1 MNPLTFIRTLNETDP
16 EMARREY
23 ITRNLLFFSFS
34 ITFSFSLIT
43 CILYLLGKMPF
54 DTLLIFVILSI
65 LLFGAMS
72 LTKAGFWRAAGII
85 LPLLMYF
92 PAVNANY
99 IGGIDA
105 PGNFMYAILIMFVA
119 FIYGYRKMWVALVIC
134 LVTYLGLAWMIS
146 IGYIKPFRT
155 AEIVFVNRVVLI
167 VGFLVSISMMIWL
180 LARSYESEIKVRIKA
195 EELLNRKNE
204 ELGLLNEVLRENE
217 LRIKSISD
225 NLPSGMIYQI
235 MKKADGTRQFTYVSD
250 SVKRLHGATP
260 EEVMADANRIY
271 GNVHED
277 DAVLL
282 MKAEDEALKT
292 LSTFLVEVRER
303 EPSGGIRWSHLSS
316 TPTVMENGDVRWDGI
331 ELVITERKQAEEALL
346 ESEGKYRTIIEQM
359 EEGYYEVDLA
369 GNYTFVND
377 AQCNILGYSRDELI
391 GMNYRQHQDG
401 TNAKIMY
408 KLFNGIYRTGEPVAS
423 SDVVIIRKD
432 GMKRFLEVSVSLK
445 QNAKG
450 DSSGFRGIARDV
462 TNQKNAEDE
471 KRKLEDRLQRAEKM
485 EILGRMAGGVAHDLN
500 NVLGALSGYS
510 ELLLMQIPEGHKTR
524 DYAEKIIKS
533 TEKGSAIIQ
542 DLLTL
547 TRRGVTVSDVIN
559 LNDIVSAFFKMPVF
573 EKMKDDHPNV
583 TFRTECDE
591 NLLNIKGSLVHLE
604 KTLTNLVLNAAESIS
619 GEGEVVVR
627 TENRYLDTP
636 VKGYDEIHHGDYAI
650 LSVSDTGTGI
660 PDENRE
666 KIFEPFYTKKT
677 MRRSG
682 TGLGLPI
689 VWGTVKDHNGYLDLH
704 TEVGKGTTFTLYF
717 PVTREEVIAAEH
729 GEPIECYMG
738 NGESILIVDDM
749 ADQRDVASGL
759 LQKLGYN
766 VHAVSSGEEAV
777 EYLKKNKADLLLL
790 DMIMPPGIDGME
802 TYRKVLEINPS
813 QKAVIVS
820 GFSETDRVREAQ
832 KRGAGSYIKKPYV
845 MEKIGVAV
853 RDELKRQHA
862 VMNNDNPLGPS

>member
-1 MNPLTFIRTLNETDP
+1 MNPLTFIRTLKETDP

-43 CILYLLGKMPF
+43 FFLYLFGKMPI

-65 LLFGAMS
+65 LLFGAML

-119 FIYGYRKMWVALVIC
+119 FIYGYRKMWIALGIC
-134 LVTYLGLAWMIS
+134 LATYLGLAWMIS

-180 LARSYESEIKVRIKA
+180 LARSYENEIRVRIKA

-204 ELGLLNEVLRENE
+204 ELGMLNEALRVNE

-225 NLPSGMIYQI
+225 NLPSGMIYQLV
-235 MKKADGTRQFTYVSD
+235 MKPDGARQFTYVSD

-260 EEVMADANRIY
+260 EEVMADANLIY
-271 GNVHED
+271 RNVHEYD
-277 DAVLL
+277 IDMLI
-282 MKAEDEALKT
+282 KTEEEALKT
-292 LSTFLVEVRER
+292 SSTFSVEVREK

-359 EEGYYEVDLA
+359 EEGYYEVDLL

-377 AQCNILGYSRDELI
+377 AQCRILGYSRDELI
-391 GMNYRQHQDG
+391 GMNNRQYQDK

-408 KLFNGIYRTGEPVAS
+408 RLFNGIYRTGETVAS
-423 SDVVIIRKD
+423 SDVEIIGKD

-445 QNAKG
+445 RNAKG
-450 DSSGFRGIARDV
+450 EPVGFRGIARNV
-462 TNQKNAEDE
+462 TAQKNAEDE

-485 EILGRMAGGVAHDLN
+485 EILGRMAGSVAHDLN

-510 ELLLMQIPEGHKTR
+510 ELLLLQIPEGQKTR
-524 DYAEKIIKS
+524 DYAKKIIKS

-547 TRRGVTVSDVIN
+547 TRRGVTVSEVIN
-559 LNDIVSAFFKMPVF
+559 LNDIVSAFFKAPLF
-573 EKMKDDHPNV
+573 EKIKSDNPLV
-583 TFRTECDE
+583 TFTTDCEE
-591 NLLNIKGSLVHLE
+591 GLLNVKGSMIHLE
-604 KTLTNLVLNAAESIS
+604 KTLMNLVMNAAESIS
-619 GEGEVVVR
+619 GEGEVTVR
-627 TENRYLDTP
+627 TENRYLDKP
-636 VKGYDEIHHGDYAI
+636 VKGYDEILHGDYAV
-650 LSVSDTGTGI
+650 LSVTDTGSGI

-677 MRRSG
+677 ARRSG

-689 VWGTVKDHNGYLDLH
+689 VWGTVKDHNGYIYLQ
-704 TEVGKGTTFTLYF
+704 TEVGRGTTFTLYF
-717 PVTREEVIAAEH
+717 PVTREDVNASED
-729 GEPIECYMG
+729 GEPIENYMG
-738 NGESILIVDDM
+738 NGESILIIDDM
-749 ADQRDVASGL
+749 PDQRDIASGL

-777 EYLKKNKADLLLL
+777 EYLGQNKADLLLL

-802 TYRKVLEINPS
+802 TYRKILEINPK

-820 GFSETDRVREAQ
+820 GFSETDRVRGAQ
-832 KRGAGSYIKKPYV
+832 TLGAGAYVKKPYI
-845 MEKIGVAV
+845 MEKIGVAI
-853 RDELKRQHA
+853 RDELKRRHA
-862 VMNNDNPLGPS
+862 DEE